1 MSRRVCVQ
9 PSVWLAMNRLRALG
23 ALALGFLLAVAAAGF
38 WSWQQLKAPLSL
50 PEGGILYEVKNGAAL
65 SAVTA
70 DLERLGVTKHP
81 QIIAWYSRLR
91 GTATR
96 IHAGEYRL
104 EPGLTPLTL
113 LEKLNRGEVYLHQ
126 FTIVEGWRFDEM
138 LARLRADPAI
148 AAGIES
154 AADIM
159 SAIGEPGVHPEGQ
172 FLPDTYSF
180 PAGTRDIELL
190 GWAHAALQSALE
202 EAWAT
207 RTGDSV
213 VGSPYEGLIL
223 ASIIEK
229 ETALASERGL
239 ISGVM
244 HERLRRGM
252 RLQTDPT
259 VIYGIG
265 DSYDGDIRRAD
276 LLRDTPY
283 NTYTRSGLPPTPI
296 ALPGSSSL
304 QAAVRPEMTG
314 ALFFVATG
322 KGDGSH
328 YFSATLAEHNAAVQ
342 RYLRTLRQQR
352 QTQ

>member
-1 MSRRVCVQ
+1 
-9 PSVWLAMNRLRALG
+9 
-23 ALALGFLLAVAAAGF
+23 
-38 WSWQQLKAPLSL
+38 
-50 PEGGILYEVKNGAAL
+50 
-65 SAVTA
+65 VTA

-81 QIIAWYSRLR
+81 RIIAWYSRLR

-104 EPGLTPLTL
+104 EPGLTAITL

-126 FTIVEGWRFDEM
+126 FTIVEGWRFDEL
-138 LARLRADPAI
+138 LARLRLHPAI
-148 AAGIES
+148 AAGNES

-159 SAIGEPGVHPEGQ
+159 SAIGQPGLHPEGQ

-190 GWAHAALQSALE
+190 GWAHAALASALE
-202 EAWAT
+202 EAWASRSGEST
-207 RTGDSV
+207 LGNA
-213 VGSPYEGLIL
+213 YEGLIL

-252 RLQTDPT
+252 RLQMDPT

-265 DSYDGDIRRAD
+265 DGFDGNLTRAD
-276 LLRDTPY
+276 LDRDTPY
-283 NTYTRSGLPPTPI
+283 NTYTRNGLPPTPI
-296 ALPGSSSL
+296 ALAS
-304 QAAVRPEMTG
+304 AASIAAAFAPVETG
-314 ALFFVATG
+314 AVYFVATG
-322 KGDGSH
+322 DPDGSH
-328 YFSATLAEHNAAVQ
+328 VFSSTLEEHNAAVD
-342 RYLRTLRQQR
+342 RYLERLATGE
-352 QTQ
+352 